1 MPVETPDFIVNKMA
15 KATLTYDLN
24 DPDDRIEHLRAVK
37 ATDMA
42 LVIWGFVYNSKKGME
57 YQIEEYKYDAYQV
70 LDKML
75 EIFRD
80 ELADHGI
87 VIDDLVK

>member
-1 MPVETPDFIVNKMA
+1 MNKMA

-42 LVIWGFVYNSKKGME
+42 LVIWDFVYNSKKGME

>member
-1 MPVETPDFIVNKMA
+1 MA
-15 KATLTYDLN
+15 KAVLKYDLT
-24 DPDDRIEHLRAVK
+24 DPDDRIDHLRAVK
-37 ATDMA
+37 STDMA
-42 LVIWGFVYNSKKGME
+42 LVIWDFVYNSKKGME

-70 LDKML
+70 LDKMI

>member
-1 MPVETPDFIVNKMA
+1 MA
-15 KATLTYDLN
+15 KAVLKYDLT
-24 DPDDRIEHLRAVK
+24 DPDDRIDHLRAVK
-37 ATDMA
+37 STDMA
-42 LVIWGFVYNSKKGME
+42 LVIWDFVYNSKKGME

>member
-1 MPVETPDFIVNKMA
+1 MA
-15 KATLTYDLN
+15 KAVLKYDLT
-24 DPDDRIEHLRAVK
+24 DPDDRIDHLRAVK
-37 ATDMA
+37 STDMA
-42 LVIWGFVYNSKKGME
+42 LVIWDFVYNSKKGME

-87 VIDDLVK
+87 VIDDLVR